1 VSLEHRVD
9 LANELLALP
18 TTERRAALLRDAE
31 LLTPDGLK
39 GMLDLADGLL
49 DSDPAKASELAG
61 LCSELAEEAAAP
73 AAVPRAGY
81 IKARSDGSCGG

>member
-1 VSLEHRVD
+1 VD

-31 LLTPDGLK
+31 LLTPGGLE

-49 DSDPAKASELAG
+49 ESDPAKASGLAG
-61 LCSELAEEAAAP
+61 LCSELAEEASVDP
-73 AAVPRAGY
+73 AYSGKLG
-81 IKARSDGSCGG
+81 KAHSDGSCGG